1 MLSDADI
8 AAAILALLKA
18 RNPAGERGAA
28 GRSICPSEAARA
40 LETEDAAWRALM
52 PDIRRVAARLAEQGL
67 IEATQRGAPVDAE
80 RARGP
85 IRLRLSGSV
94 EGV

>member
-1 MLSDADI
+1 MATDANI

-18 RNPAGERGAA
+18 RNPAAHRAA
-28 GRSICPSEAARA
+28 ATRSICPSEAARA
-40 LETEDAAWRALM
+40 LEAKEAAWRALM

-67 IEATQRGAPVDAE
+67 IEAIQRGAPVDAE

-85 IRLRLSGSV
+85 IRLRLSRPV
-94 EGV
+94 DDV